1 MEFFKIGKRGLHIYY
16 YCLYTNLPQI
26 QFDRKLQSFN
36 DISTLLKQLCGSG
49 RQAFEGTLNFKE
61 DSKILTQ
68 TYPHGEG
75 KYSNKH
81 KPLFI
86 AYMHLTVADMYHTL
100 LD

>member
-1 MEFFKIGKRGLHIYY
+1 MIEIY
-16 YCLYTNLPQI
+16 NLSIIFQP
-26 QFDRKLQSFN
+26 F
-36 DISTLLKQLCGSG
+36 TKQLCGSS
-49 RQAFEGTLNFKE
+49 RQAFEGTLDCKE
-61 DSKILTQ
+61 DSGILTQ
-68 TYPHGEG
+68 NQTHGEG